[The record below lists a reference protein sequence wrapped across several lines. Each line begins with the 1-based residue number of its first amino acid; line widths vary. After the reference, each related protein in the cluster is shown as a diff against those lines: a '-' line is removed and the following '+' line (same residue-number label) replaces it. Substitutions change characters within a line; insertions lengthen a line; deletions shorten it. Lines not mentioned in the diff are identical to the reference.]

1 MNADQPAETRNMG
14 NVAQARA
21 VQRVTAWGLVVNLAL
36 SAMKFVLGVFGNS
49 QALVADG
56 VHSLS
61 DSVTD
66 VVVIVGAKYWS
77 APADADHPYGHG
89 RIETLITL
97 LIGAVL
103 AAVGIGLVYR
113 ALSTLGLP
121 HQAAPGWIVFVA
133 ACISMASKEVLYR
146 WTIAVSRKIGSTA
159 LSANAWHHRSDGL
172 SSLPVAIAVV
182 GTKLRP
188 DWFFLDHIGAIVV
201 SLLILQAAWKILW
214 PALNQ
219 LTDIGVGHEERARLH
234 ALVMSVS
241 GVHEVHAIRSRHIG
255 SGIQVDLHVL
265 VDPQMTV
272 RAGHEIA
279 RDVKYHLIN
288 EVADV
293 VDVLVH
299 VEPYEGDF
307 SRQAE

>member
-1 MNADQPAETRNMG
+1 MNVEQSSDTHTTGGADR
-14 NVAQARA
+14 ARA
-21 VQRVTAWGLVVNLAL
+21 VQRVTAWGLVVNLLL
-36 SAMKFVLGVFGNS
+36 SAMKFILGVFGSS

-77 APADADHPYGHG
+77 APADAEHPYGHG

-103 AAVGIGLVYR
+103 ATVGIGLVYR
-113 ALSTLGLP
+113 ALSTLNTP
-121 HQAAPGWIVFVA
+121 NQVAPGWIVFAA
-133 ACISMASKEVLYR
+133 ACVSMVSKEALYR
-146 WTIAVSRKIGSTA
+146 WTIDVSRKIGSTA
-159 LSANAWHHRSDGL
+159 LSANAWHHRSDGF

-219 LTDIGVGHEERARLH
+219 LTDIGVSREERTRLH
-234 ALVMSVS
+234 DLVMNTH
-241 GVHEVHAIRSRHIG
+241 GVREVHAIRSRHIG
-255 SGIQVDLHVL
+255 SGVQVDLHVL
-265 VDPQMTV
+265 VDPKITV
-272 RAGHEIA
+272 HAGHEIA
-279 RDVKYHLIN
+279 RDVKYRLIDD
-288 EVADV
+288 VPDV

-299 VEPYEGDF
+299 IEPFEEDF
-307 SRQAE
+307 SRQSE

>member
-1 MNADQPAETRNMG
+1 MNPEQLSETRTAG
-14 NVAQARA
+14 AVAQSRA
-21 VQRVTAWGLVVNLAL
+21 VQRVTAWGLAVNLLL
-36 SAMKFVLGVFGNS
+36 SAVKFILGVFGNS

-77 APADADHPYGHG
+77 APADADHPHGHG

-103 AAVGIGLVYR
+103 AAVGVGLVYK
-113 ALSTLGLP
+113 ALSTLSVP
-121 HQAAPGWIVFVA
+121 HQTSPGWIVFFA
-133 ACISMASKEVLYR
+133 ACVSMVSKEILYR
-146 WTIAVSRKIGSTA
+146 RTIAVSRKIGSTA
-159 LSANAWHHRSDGL
+159 LSANAWHHRSDGF
-172 SSLPVAIAVV
+172 SSLPVAIAVL

-188 DWFFLDHIGAIVV
+188 EWFFLDHIGAIVV

-219 LTDIGVGHEERARLH
+219 LTDIGVGREERMRLH
-234 ALVMSVS
+234 DLVRNIH
-241 GVHEVHAIRSRHIG
+241 GVREVHAIRTRHIG
-255 SGIQVDLHVL
+255 SGVQVDLHVL
-265 VDPQMTV
+265 VDPKITV

-279 RDVKYHLIN
+279 RDVKYRLIN
-288 EVADV
+288 DVPDV

-299 VEPYEGDF
+299 VEPFDDNF
-307 SRQAE
+307 SRQYE